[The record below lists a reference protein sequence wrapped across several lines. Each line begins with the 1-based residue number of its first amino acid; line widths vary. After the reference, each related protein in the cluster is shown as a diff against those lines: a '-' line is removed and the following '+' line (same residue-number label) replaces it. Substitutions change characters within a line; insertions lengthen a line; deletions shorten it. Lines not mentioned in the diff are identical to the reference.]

1 MGAHRGLRLV
11 GLWLLGL
18 LAAGCCPPATIYVE
32 TTIHPDGSCD
42 RMIRQPKD
50 KFLPDRA
57 FKPEWNARWKGV
69 SDAKGRPG
77 VDESEA
83 SKDQCKYFIARGSF
97 NSPRDIPTHY
107 HYADEQVPEAGA
119 SELERSYQRK
129 DYGFVVEHRWQEKIT
144 NIVTLA
150 GFLKARDELLDLCLP
165 VYTEA
170 IEKIFGK
177 DYDVSRLV
185 NHLRA
190 NGRRFLEN
198 ASLILYDAAARG
210 RVMGDDGMLD
220 VALTKHLIEE
230 ADRCGLDRKLLEIFE
245 LSADKKESE
254 RRLNAFL
261 AQLVVQYFKHPDGA
275 AVTAVEA
282 DELIQAISKNHRY
295 EQAGREE
302 EKRIEERLQ
311 GDKQLEKRVKRA
323 LLRMAGLYSSFRFL
337 FSGGPPQYEFAIL
350 LPGELVETNGTGTK
364 AGRTRWRFTG
374 EQLFPNGY
382 EMKARSIRIDRDG
395 QKKVLGRV
403 VIDDETKA
411 MEFMEVAGGEGPLLE
426 AVHKLRQTGDRNGFR
441 QVKTRTYE
449 EGLRARKLRKMLLNE

>member
-18 LAAGCCPPATIYVE
+18 L
-32 TTIHPDGSCD
+32 
-42 RMIRQPKD
+42 
-50 KFLPDRA
+50 
-57 FKPEWNARWKGV
+57 
-69 SDAKGRPG
+69 
-77 VDESEA
+77 
-83 SKDQCKYFIARGSF
+83 
-97 NSPRDIPTHY
+97 THY

-230 ADRCGLDRKLLEIFE
+230 AERCGLDRKLLEIFA

-275 AVTAVEA
+275 A
-282 DELIQAISKNHRY
+282 HRT
-295 EQAGREE
+295 QNCLGRWS
-302 EKRIEERLQ
+302 RL
-311 GDKQLEKRVKRA
+311 LS
-323 LLRMAGLYSSFRFL
+323 LLNSLYAYSSL
-337 FSGGPPQYEFAIL
+337 SGGQAEN
-350 LPGELVETNGTGTK
+350 ELGIE
-364 AGRTRWRFTG
+364 
-374 EQLFPNGY
+374 PS
-382 EMKARSIRIDRDG
+382 RSRPCECPESGSRCG
-395 QKKVLGRV
+395 W
-403 VIDDETKA
+403 
-411 MEFMEVAGGEGPLLE
+411 
-426 AVHKLRQTGDRNGFR
+426 
-441 QVKTRTYE
+441 
-449 EGLRARKLRKMLLNE
+449 